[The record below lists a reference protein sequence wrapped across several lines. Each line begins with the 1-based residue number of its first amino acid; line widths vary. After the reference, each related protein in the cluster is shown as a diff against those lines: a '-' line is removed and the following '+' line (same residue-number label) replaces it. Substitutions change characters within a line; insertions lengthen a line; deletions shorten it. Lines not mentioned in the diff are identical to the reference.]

1 MLSTIP
7 DYQLA
12 DIVSSIVTSSRKE
25 KIDVLNATDLEV
37 NKLFLSH
44 SIKHELS
51 ILIFLL
57 FIRIVFVLRYLY
69 LRDNFVV
76 SNALTLNSQ
85 KTTSAGKISG

>member
-37 NKLFLSH
+37 K
-44 SIKHELS
+44 E
-51 ILIFLL
+51 
-57 FIRIVFVLRYLY
+57 
-69 LRDNFVV
+69 
-76 SNALTLNSQ
+76 
-85 KTTSAGKISG
+85 